1 MIMETE
7 NINTKKNEKNVSNK
21 TLRNKYIFLVLFV
34 IGLVEIDIVTKVIFE
49 SQSFAI
55 IPNFFYIQST
65 HNDGAGLGI
74 LSGKTTLLIVLSCI
88 FLLGFI
94 LFDIFY
100 KKNGKVYL
108 LSISFIF
115 AGALG
120 NLIDRIFLGYVRDF
134 LFVNIK
140 IMPYYFN
147 FADAI
152 LTIGI
157 VLFAIDN
164 IFLSKKSK

>member
-34 IGLVEIDIVTKVIFE
+34 IGLVGIDIVTKVIFE
-49 SQSFAI
+49 GQSFAI

-74 LSGKTTLLIVLSCI
+74 LSGKITLLIVLSCI

-115 AGALG
+115 AGAIG

-164 IFLSKKSK
+164 IFLSKKGK

>member
-34 IGLVEIDIVTKVIFE
+34 IGLVGIDIVTKVIFE
-49 SQSFAI
+49 GQSFAI

-74 LSGKTTLLIVLSCI
+74 LSGKITLLIVLSCI

-115 AGALG
+115 AGAIG

>member
-1 MIMETE
+1 METE

-115 AGALG
+115 AGAIG